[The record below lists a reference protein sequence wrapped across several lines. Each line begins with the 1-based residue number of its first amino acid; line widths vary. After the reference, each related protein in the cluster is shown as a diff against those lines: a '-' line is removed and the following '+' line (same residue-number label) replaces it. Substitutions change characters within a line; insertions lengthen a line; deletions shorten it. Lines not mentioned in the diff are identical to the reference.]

1 MIVVVDSNVFFS
13 ALLTPNRGSAL
24 IYRAWLDDIFTL
36 VSCEEQIV
44 EIRNVSHGDKLK
56 SLLKPNEVGSLIN
69 RLRKASFLGAIPR
82 NHAAADSTDSFLLDL
97 ASAASA
103 HFLVTGDTRSGLLQR
118 KHVGSTRILSVAD
131 FNRMV
136 LRQYT

>member
-44 EIRNVSHGDKLK
+44 EIRNVSHGD
-56 SLLKPNEVGSLIN
+56 N
-69 RLRKASFLGAIPR
+69 
-82 NHAAADSTDSFLLDL
+82 
-97 ASAASA
+97 
-103 HFLVTGDTRSGLLQR
+103 
-118 KHVGSTRILSVAD
+118 
-131 FNRMV
+131 
-136 LRQYT
+136 